1 MTLAVETNQNPP
13 EITRRRFTLEEFER
27 MSDLG
32 LISEQHAELLNGEIY
47 VKGMQYQ
54 PSRLASLEQS
64 GRHSYTIVT
73 LNEKMIALYQSRA
86 SVAAQVPLILLA
98 PPPDFVEPDLMLRN
112 LPTSQYANRNAN
124 SEDALLVI
132 EVSDS
137 TLERDQTDKLKAYA
151 RNGIPEYWILN
162 LHSNQLEVYRE
173 PSGEEYLFIRKYK
186 AGQAVAALEFPDLLL
201 EWW

>member
-1 MTLAVETNQNPP
+1 MTLAVEANQTPP
-13 EITRRRFTLEEFER
+13 EIQRRRFTLEEFER

-32 LISEQHAELLNGEIY
+32 LIAEQHAELLNGEIY
-47 VKGMQYQ
+47 VKGMQS
-54 PSRLASLEQS
+54 P
-64 GRHSYTIVT
+64 RHAYTIVALT
-73 LNEKMIALYQSRA
+73 EKMMTLYQTRV
-86 SVAAQVPLILLA
+86 SVAAQVPLILLS
-98 PPPDFVEPDLMLRN
+98 PPPDFVEPDIMLRN
-112 LPTSQYANRNAN
+112 LPSSQYATRNAN
-124 SEDALLVI
+124 SEDAKLVF

-162 LHSNQLEVYRE
+162 LHGNQLEVYRE

-186 AGQAVAALEFPDLLL
+186 AGQAVAALEFPDDLL